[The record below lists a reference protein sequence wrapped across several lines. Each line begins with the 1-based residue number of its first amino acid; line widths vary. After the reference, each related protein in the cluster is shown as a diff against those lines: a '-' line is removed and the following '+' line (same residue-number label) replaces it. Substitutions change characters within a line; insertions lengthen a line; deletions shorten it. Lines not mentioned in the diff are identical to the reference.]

1 MALRDRFRR
10 LERAMRYKLSY
21 FELADGGQFYFDPQ
35 EAFKATFLF
44 FMDSLRAYYDCEP
57 RPEPLGVLKAVADAK
72 DRQEALSRV
81 MAGSSFLPVDEEAL
95 VERGE
100 FVPRSLVA
108 GREYGHFEGLEDL
121 SEP

>member
-10 LERAMRYKLSY
+10 LEKAMRGKLSY
-21 FELADGGQFYFDPQ
+21 FELADGGQFYFEPQ
-35 EAFKATFLF
+35 EAFKATFLY
-44 FMDSLRAYYDCEP
+44 FMDSLRADYAREP
-57 RPEPLGVLKAVADAK
+57 RPGPPKVLKAVANAR
-72 DRQEALSRV
+72 DRREALSRV

-108 GREYGHFEGLEDL
+108 GREYRDLAGLEDR

>member
-1 MALRDRFRR
+1 MALQARFRR
-10 LERAMRYKLSY
+10 LERAMRDKLSY

-35 EAFKATFLF
+35 EAFKATFLY
-44 FMDSLRAYYDCEP
+44 FMDSLRADYDREP
-57 RPEPLGVLKAVADAK
+57 RPEPPKVLKAVTNAK
-72 DRQEALSRV
+72 DRREALSRI
-81 MAGSSFLPVDEEAL
+81 MAGSSFLPVNREAL

-108 GREYGHFEGLEDL
+108 GREYGDFEALEDL